1 MKIRSAK
8 IDDCDAI
15 TSLYKQLYDTEK
27 AFDDNLIN
35 EYIIDDKQLKSIRK
49 KIKSRKEIFLVA
61 EMDQKIVGVID
72 GYIIDSIH
80 YKEKVSFLE
89 HLCVDKKY
97 RKKRIATE
105 LIQEFSN
112 KSKEKGA
119 LYIKLYAFEKNRNAI
134 KLYNKLGFVEST
146 ILYNKKI

>member
-134 KLYNKLGFVEST
+134 KLYNKLGFEEST